1 MSDHIPGE
9 SRRIVHLLSG
19 IGSRNF
25 LPDLYDSDA
34 LEGGGPARND
44 HFDRC
49 LQRRRN
55 IGPSDWQKQAKER
68 PMGMIHI
75 GPCSKALN

>member
-1 MSDHIPGE
+1 
-9 SRRIVHLLSG
+9 
-19 IGSRNF
+19 
-25 LPDLYDSDA
+25 
-34 LEGGGPARND
+34 RND